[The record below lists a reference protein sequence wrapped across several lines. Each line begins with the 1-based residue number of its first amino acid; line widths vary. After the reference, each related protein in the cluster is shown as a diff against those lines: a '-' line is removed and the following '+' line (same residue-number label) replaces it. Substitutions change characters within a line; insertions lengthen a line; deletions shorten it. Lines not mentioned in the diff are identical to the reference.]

1 MIAPAGQPFL
11 LICRLDVII
20 EIPVWLGER
29 EYSQFAQG
37 ADPLQCVIDIL
48 NQAVDKNPIRL
59 NTSTSQFLHTLGYR
73 FQL

>member
-29 EYSQFAQG
+29 EYSQFAQSI
-37 ADPLQCVIDIL
+37 DSLQCVIDIL